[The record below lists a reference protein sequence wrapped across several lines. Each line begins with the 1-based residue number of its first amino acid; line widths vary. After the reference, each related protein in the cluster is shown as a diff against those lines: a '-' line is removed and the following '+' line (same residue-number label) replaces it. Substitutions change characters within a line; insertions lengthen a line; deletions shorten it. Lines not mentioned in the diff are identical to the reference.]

1 MKVLKF
7 GGTSVATSEAREQ
20 AVQKVIAAKLQGFKP
35 VVVVSA
41 IGRRGAP
48 YATDTLAGLLH
59 EIDPAVKPTTRELD
73 LMMGVGEILSAV
85 IFAHA
90 LRVAG
95 YSATALTGGQAG
107 IYTDGNFGNARITH
121 INPVNVIAEIE
132 KGSIPVICGFQ
143 GIKEESVEDG
153 PDGALTTL
161 GRGGSD
167 TTAAAIGSAL
177 NAQAV
182 EIYTDVDGVKTADPD
197 MVADAPTLDT
207 VNYEEVAEIAHL
219 GARVLHP
226 RAAEIAMKNDIPL
239 WVKSTFSDSMGT
251 EVVNDSPAR
260 RCSGVTHTA
269 KLAYLQFDLQG
280 VPDNIRD
287 QLKLTIYDSLA
298 SNDLGLYMIDM
309 SPSGIGFG
317 IPVSQFALVKD
328 IFDGLV
334 LSFKEH
340 TGFLMLQVGKTA
352 SKEVVTQAEVLER
365 VLPVLRVVA
374 DITEYCTMV
383 SLIGRKLVEEP
394 GMCVLAL
401 QALRDSRIRVIQ
413 TGQSDLSL
421 SFLVS
426 DVDTR
431 RAVRIL
437 HDKFDVGLF
446 V

>member
-7 GGTSVATSEAREQ
+7 GGTSVATPEAREQ
-20 AVQKVIAAKLQGFKP
+20 AIKKVIETKLRGFSP

-41 IGRRGAP
+41 IGRKGAP
-48 YATDTLAGLLH
+48 YATDTLAGLLTDL
-59 EIDPAVKPTTRELD
+59 DPIVRPSLRELD
-73 LMMGVGEILSAV
+73 LVMGVGEMLSAV
-85 IFAHA
+85 IFAHS

-95 YSATALTGGQAG
+95 HEATALTGGQAG

-121 INPVNVIAEIE
+121 IDPVNVLAEIE
-132 KGSIPVICGFQ
+132 KGVIPVICGFQ
-143 GIKEESVEDG
+143 GIVETSVPTGVDG
-153 PDGALTTL
+153 SLTTL

-167 TTAAAIGSAL
+167 TTAAAIGA
-177 NAQAV
+177 AIGAMAV
-182 EIYTDVDGVKTADPD
+182 EIYTDVDGVKSADPD
-197 MVADAPTLDT
+197 MVPDAPTLAQ

-239 WVKSTFSDSMGT
+239 WVKSTFSEHPGT
-251 EVVNDSPAR
+251 EVVNQSPPR

-269 KLAYLQFDLQG
+269 KLAYLQFDLQM
-280 VPDNIRD
+280 VPDVVAD
-287 QLKLTIYDSLA
+287 QIKQTVYESLA

-317 IPVSQFALVKD
+317 IPVSQFQLVKD

-340 TGFLMLQVGKTA
+340 QGFIMLQVGKKA
-352 SKEVVTQAEVLER
+352 SKEVVTQGQVLAR
-365 VLPVLRVVA
+365 VQPVLSVVA

-383 SLIGRKLVEEP
+383 SLIGRRLVDEP
-394 GMCVLAL
+394 GMCVVAL
-401 QALRDSRIRVIQ
+401 QALREAKIRVIQ

-421 SFLVS
+421 SFLVP
-426 DVDTR
+426 DVDTN
-431 RAVRIL
+431 RAVRVL
-437 HDKFDVGLF
+437 HQKFEVGLE